1 MNNNVTRCDGNELM
15 LCYKAL
21 QLKKLCIKCTNNKM
35 QQKQGIYRN
44 SDNWTLGQRTR
55 ADDLCTPP
63 TTSKTLQMLH
73 KATNMCT
80 LHM

>member
-1 MNNNVTRCDGNELM
+1 MYI
-15 LCYKAL
+15 YKNYVRI
-21 QLKKLCIKCTNNKM
+21 QCTNNKK

-73 KATNMCT
+73 KATNMCM
-80 LHM
+80 LRM